1 MSEVKAGQ
9 IWRSDSADAFFLVTE
24 DGGNYYV
31 FTHQVEPHPDDGH
44 WHPVP
49 GKETGTDTP
58 EAWLTTYARPY
69 DRVERWLVDGPRLV
83 SIDGNRHFDDHFGG
97 PGETP

>member
-31 FTHQVEPHPDDGH
+31 FTHQVGPHPDDGH
-44 WHPVP
+44 WHPEDMAFHHRHGCV
-49 GKETGTDTP
+49 GRRT
-58 EAWLTTYARPY
+58 AR
-69 DRVERWLVDGPRLV
+69 GA
-83 SIDGNRHFDDHFGG
+83 FGIAQQG
-97 PGETP
+97 